1 MLRTIYTPNSNFV
14 SIPIPDK
21 YIGTE
26 LEITVFPLDEISVAK
41 QSVDTNKRRII
52 GILEGKA
59 SFKETGDGKITI
71 EEFLGL

>member
-1 MLRTIYTPNSNFV
+1 MLRTIYTPDSNFV
-14 SIPIPDK
+14 SFSIPDK

-26 LEITVFPLDEISVAK
+26 LEIIVFPLTEISVANPM
-41 QSVDTNKRRII
+41 DTNKKRII

-59 SFKETGDGKITI
+59 SFKEIGNGKITM